1 MRPEAIHAAFT
12 RHALRTPNAPAVI
25 DGATRLTYAELDRAS
40 GGHAAALA
48 ARGAGPGR
56 VVPVVLPRG
65 ARLIAVLLGVL
76 KTGAAYAALDRRW
89 PSPRREAIIAS
100 LDAPVVV
107 GEDWDAAPAG
117 FTGPEVDPSR
127 PASVFFTSGS
137 TGEPKG
143 VVSPHRGTTR
153 LTIGDYADFATGML
167 QAAPV
172 AWDAYSIETWGPL
185 TSGGTV
191 IVAATDYL
199 MPGDL
204 RAAIAAGADT
214 AFLTTALFNLFT
226 GADPGCFTGLR
237 QLMTGGETASAAVFR
252 AFLDAHPG
260 IALIH
265 CYGPVEATGY
275 TTAHRVTPADVG
287 EDVPIGRPVPETGV
301 LLLDGDR
308 PVAPG
313 ETGEICVT
321 GTGLA
326 IGYLGRPDLTV
337 AAFGVHAGE
346 RMYRTGDRGRFDAD
360 GVLHFA
366 GRADRQVKVA
376 GHRVEPGEVEAAAR
390 ALDGVRDAAVV
401 PVPGDGGYAHLALFY
416 LGEADPRALRRALGE
431 RLPRYLVPARVHRMT
446 AFPRTPNGK
455 LDREALLGGAA

>member
-1 MRPEAIHAAFT
+1 MSETIHAAVA
-12 RHALRTPNAPAVI
+12 RQPRDAIAII
-25 DGATRLTYAELDRAS
+25 DGGVTTTYGELDRAS
-40 GGHAAALA
+40 DGYAAALA
-48 ARGAGPGR
+48 AHGVGPGH
-56 VVPVVLPRG
+56 VVPVVLPRD
-65 ARLIAVLLGVL
+65 ARLVAALLGVL
-76 KTGAAYAALDRRW
+76 KTGAAYASLDLRW
-89 PSPRREAIIAS
+89 PAARREAIAAR
-100 LDAPVVV
+100 LDAPVLVD
-107 GEDWDAAPAG
+107 EA
-117 FTGPEVDPSR
+117 FTPSDMAFTAREVDADA

-143 VVSPHRGTTR
+143 VISPHRGTTR
-153 LTIGDYADFATGML
+153 LTIGDYADFTTGMM

-191 IVAATDYL
+191 VIASAGYL

-226 GADPGCFTGLR
+226 TEDPGCFTGLR
-237 QLMTGGETASAAVFR
+237 QLLTGGETASVEAFA

-260 IALIH
+260 ITLVH
-265 CYGPVEATGY
+265 CYGPVEATGF
-275 TTAHRVTPADVG
+275 TTAHRVTRADLG
-287 EDVPIGRPVPETGV
+287 TDVPIGRPVPETGV
-301 LLLDGDR
+301 LILDGDR
-308 PVAPG
+308 PAAPG

-326 IGYLGRPDLTV
+326 LGYLGRPDLT
-337 AAFGVHAGE
+337 ASAFGVHAGE
-346 RMYRTGDRGRFDAD
+346 RVYRTGDLGYLDA

-366 GRADRQVKVA
+366 GRADRQVKIA
-376 GHRVEPGEVEAAAR
+376 GHRIEPAEVESAAR

-416 LGEADPRALRRALGE
+416 LGEAEPREVRRALAE
-431 RLPRYLVPARVHRMT
+431 RLPRYLVPARVRRET

-455 LDREALLGGAA
+455 LDRAALLGAGS